1 MPSKVFRKRGL
12 VMVVTLAALAGVVMG
27 VAIFANNQNNAVQ
40 ISINRNELRRARVAA
55 LAGMQY
61 AMNSIQAVAD
71 APQDPVTSEDDWA
84 VLGQEGS
91 ETFILGNE
99 SFRIQIVDNSTF
111 LDLNTV
117 TEAQL
122 LNLNLTQEQIDSLLD
137 WREQGTNPRT
147 EGAKDEYY
155 NGLSKPYNTHLNRF
169 QTVLELLNVKG
180 FNPQTLFQVNTNTI
194 STSANAVTDIPLYD
208 LIGLDCFSTASNPEG
223 DGKANINLPTLTAQ
237 QLAQNAQ
244 IPQANAQTIIQ
255 QRGLQ
260 PNQQFPNLSTVINLP
275 GFQNNQ
281 TLIRSVLD
289 RMTTSATERVEG
301 RINVNTATSSVLQ
314 TIPGISQDLAEQIVS
329 NRPSGGYRL
338 LSELLTVSSDSA
350 FVGAVADSLC
360 VNSQS
365 FLIRIIGKAGR
376 MTVAIQALVTI
387 SDSVPTITRIEDAPF
402 PDMASRWNWQEP
414 ATETTL
420 LENQ

>member
-1 MPSKVFRKRGL
+1 
-12 VMVVTLAALAGVVMG
+12 
-27 VAIFANNQNNAVQ
+27 
-40 ISINRNELRRARVAA
+40 
-55 LAGMQY
+55 
-61 AMNSIQAVAD
+61 
-71 APQDPVTSEDDWA
+71 
-84 VLGQEGS
+84 
-91 ETFILGNE
+91 
-99 SFRIQIVDNSTF
+99 
-111 LDLNTV
+111 
-117 TEAQL
+117 
-122 LNLNLTQEQIDSLLD
+122 
-137 WREQGTNPRT
+137 
-147 EGAKDEYY
+147 
-155 NGLSKPYNTHLNRF
+155 
-169 QTVLELLNVKG
+169 LLNVKG

-301 RINVNTATSSVLQ
+301 RINVNTATIQVLQ

-338 LSELLTVSSDSA
+338 LSELLTVSGDSA

-365 FLIRIIGKAGR
+365 FLIRIVGKAGR